1 MLTSHQQQ
9 QPPLHPLGRL
19 HLWARGKASKFL
31 MQPPRRQLLF
41 LWSAENCGTCCIE
54 REMTGEREGGGSEA
68 VRNPGKARN
77 FSQHKIKLSP
87 ESAEAAASSAS
98 CLDAHP
104 LYKLSVKLK
113 IDRLMLKRSRERQGQ
128 GQGGVER

>member
-1 MLTSHQQQ
+1 MLHRERD
-9 QPPLHPLGRL
+9 GER
-19 HLWARGKASKFL
+19 ARGG
-31 MQPPRRQLLF
+31 R
-41 LWSAENCGTCCIE
+41 
-54 REMTGEREGGGSEA
+54 GSEA

-113 IDRLMLKRSRERQGQ
+113 IDRLMLKRSRERGQ
-128 GQGGVER
+128 GQGRVER

>member
-1 MLTSHQQQ
+1 MLH
-9 QPPLHPLGRL
+9 R
-19 HLWARGKASKFL
+19 ARD
-31 MQPPRRQLLF
+31 
-41 LWSAENCGTCCIE
+41 
-54 REMTGEREGGGSEA
+54 GERGGWGGGGSEA

-113 IDRLMLKRSRERQGQ
+113 IDRLMLKRSGESGQGQ